1 MKLYHKMVICDCGEP
16 LVPIPLEQFAVVH
29 PHPYQMLGAPYGQQ
43 SPYYLRS
50 HVLTA
55 LVEAQAQ
62 LQQQRP
68 GWQIQIF
75 DAYRPVIVQQFMV
88 DYTFAELLQMRQ
100 VQADVLAPAQREAL
114 MAEVTQFWALPSD
127 DPNTPP
133 PHSTGAAVDIT
144 LVDAQGRPVDM
155 GSPIDEVSSRS
166 FPDHFATHQDLQGQE
181 YHRHRTLLKDIMQA
195 AGFRRHPQEWWHFS
209 FGDQLWAWILQEQEG
224 KQGITARYGRV
235 EPDIKR

>member
-1 MKLYHKMVICDCGEP
+1 
-16 LVPIPLEQFAVVH
+16 
-29 PHPYQMLGAPYGQQ
+29 MLGAPYGQQ